1 MRRGRKHLNRRRRRK
16 LHDRLPTDD
25 ATRLVAHV
33 APDGG
38 AKQDGHVEARK
49 DGDAVARR
57 KEGVARGGDATHGLA
72 DGAKHA
78 RVDLV
83 FVDAH
88 ADVGGGGGG
97 EFGGARGDVRGGL
110 VGKSGGEGVDGV
122 GGQVGCAVGDEDE
135 GDGFGEEHG
144 VGLEEEGAERGFDG
158 GAERG
163 AARGVFH
170 YGAGRRRRVC

>member
-1 MRRGRKHLNRRRRRK
+1 MNRRRRRK
-16 LHDRLPTDD
+16 LHDRLPADD
-25 ATRLVAHV
+25 PTGLVAHV
-33 APDGG
+33 PPNRG
-38 AKQDGHVEARK
+38 AQQDGHIKARK
-49 DGDAVARR
+49 NGDAIAGGKKRVTRR
-57 KEGVARGGDATHGLA
+57 GDAADGLA
-72 DGAKHA
+72 QGPKHA

-122 GGQVGCAVGDEDE
+122 GGEVSGAVGDEDE

-144 VGLEEEGAERGFDG
+144 VGLEEEGAEGGFDG

-163 AARGVFH
+163 AA
-170 YGAGRRRRVC
+170 